1 MSASNPSWLAID
13 AGNTRLKWAVGRPGH
28 WQATGAAD
36 TVAAESLAEALPAM
50 PAGTRAVFCC
60 VAGEATERAVMQA
73 CARLGIPLQRVGA
86 AGTQLGVTNGYRD
99 PSQLGADRWVA
110 LVAAH
115 RERAT
120 NQLVVNAGTALTVD
134 ALAADGRFLG
144 GVIAPGVQLMRE
156 ALVGGTAKLRPAG
169 GKVTPLPL
177 CTDDAI
183 ATGTS
188 MAAAGAIDRMA
199 RNLAEQ
205 GLAISRVVLSGGGA
219 DALARQIPY
228 PLARR
233 PHLVLDGL
241 GLIGETLPWPA

>member
-1 MSASNPSWLAID
+1 
-13 AGNTRLKWAVGRPGH
+13 
-28 WQATGAAD
+28 
-36 TVAAESLAEALPAM
+36 
-50 PAGTRAVFCC
+50 
-60 VAGEATERAVMQA
+60 
-73 CARLGIPLQRVGA
+73 
-86 AGTQLGVTNGYRD
+86 
-99 PSQLGADRWVA
+99 
-110 LVAAH
+110 
-115 RERAT
+115 
-120 NQLVVNAGTALTVD
+120 
-134 ALAADGRFLG
+134 
-144 GVIAPGVQLMRE
+144 LMRE

-188 MAAAGAIDRMA
+188 LAAAGAIDRMA

-219 DALARQIPY
+219 DALAEHIAH

-241 GLIGETLPWPA
+241 GLIGESLPWPA